1 MSNGDIYIY
10 IYIYFNKERVIVLN
24 FKVSLIDALNFTPS

>member
-10 IYIYFNKERVIVLN
+10 IYFFNKERVIVLN